1 MTDIKKK
8 PTAKKG
14 QEYNSSHIESLGGLE
29 GIRKNTAMYLGS
41 TDAQGVFLAVRE
53 LLDNGLDEHLAGRNK
68 AVRLHID
75 TDGSYWVLDKGT
87 GIPQGI
93 KELHV
98 HVNGKD
104 VINKVP
110 TMQAVFGELHT
121 SGKYRTDAYKV
132 SVGTHGVGSKGTNA
146 TAEYFDV
153 VTFYKGKWYTVGF
166 KAGRLTTAVAALARP
181 PKGPDGKALESGTCI
196 HFKPDAKIFS
206 AKSFPPSLAAEW
218 AQIMAYL
225 NPGFGVVISNAKG
238 SKTFFSKL
246 GPIEYVNDKI
256 KQLKVEQISPMLFEY
271 RSELA
276 DIVVSFT
283 NCDGSEVKGFTNGL
297 SNTEGGNHLTSTT
310 TALFAGLCAAL
321 TKAGKE
327 RLLKGKGKD
336 AKAAFTATDFKEGLL
351 GLVNAKLHKAEFSS
365 QNKARL
371 TDSRM
376 GKEFTTTLTEA
387 ATAFF
392 DKHKKLAVDLA
403 ERATKL
409 SNLKFNFAKSKKLVA
424 SLRAIKSKG
433 MPIKY
438 VPPNKATK
446 IEDRELFIV
455 EGESAGGSAK
465 DARLAFQGILPL
477 KGKVMNAI
485 KASGRGVVKANKA
498 LESEEIIHILGAIG
512 FDPNAAD
519 PYEKLL
525 VGRIICL
532 ADPDPDGHHINTL
545 LLALFY
551 RYLPELFTR
560 GMIYVAKSPEFYTIH
575 KGEVYTAEGASELR
589 AKLNKANVPK
599 TAAIN
604 HIKGWGEISAN
615 LIGLLAMNPETRT
628 LIKIKPLTE
637 ADSDFNLL
645 MAEDV
650 EFRKKLLGLA

>member
-8 PTAKKG
+8 VAAKKG
-14 QEYNSSHIESLGGLE
+14 SDYNSSHIESLGGLE

-41 TDAQGVFLAVRE
+41 TDANGVFLAVRE

-75 TDGSYWVLDKGT
+75 ADGSYWVLDKGT

-104 VINKVP
+104 IVNKVP

-153 VTFYKGKWYTVGF
+153 VTFYKGKWYGVGF
-166 KAGRLTTAVAALARP
+166 KAGRLTTPVAVIKA
-181 PKGPDGKALESGTCI
+181 PKGPDGKVLESGTCI
-196 HFKPDAKIFS
+196 HFKPDPKIFS

-218 AQIMAYL
+218 AEIMAYL
-225 NPGFGVVISNAKG
+225 NPGFGIVISSPKG
-238 SKTFFSKL
+238 NKTFLSKL
-246 GPIEYVNDKI
+246 GPVEYVTERI
-256 KQLKVEQISPMLFEY
+256 KKLKAEQISTTMFEY
-271 RSELA
+271 KSELA

-283 NCDGSEVKGFTNGL
+283 NCDGSEVRGFTNGL
-297 SNTEGGNHLTSTT
+297 SNGEGGTHLTSTT
-310 TALFAGLCAAL
+310 AALYAGLCAAL

-327 RLLKGKGKD
+327 RMLKGKGKD
-336 AKAAFTATDFKEGLL
+336 AKAAFTAADFKEGLL

-365 QNKARL
+365 QNKAKL
-371 TDSRM
+371 TDARM
-376 GKEFTTTLTEA
+376 GKEFVGVLTEA
-387 ATAFF
+387 ATEFF
-392 DKHKKLAVDLA
+392 GKHKKLAVDLA

-455 EGESAGGSAK
+455 EGDSAGGSAK
-465 DARLAFQGILPL
+465 DARLPFQGILPL

-485 KASGRGVVKANKA
+485 KASGRGGANANKA

-519 PYEKLL
+519 PYEKL
-525 VGRIICL
+525 VQGKIICL

-551 RYLPELFTR
+551 RYLPELFNM

-575 KGEVYTAEGASELR
+575 KGVVFTADGATELR
-589 AKLNKANVPK
+589 NKLNTAGVPK

-604 HIKGWGEISAN
+604 HIKGWGEISAS

-637 ADSDFNLL
+637 SDSDFNLL